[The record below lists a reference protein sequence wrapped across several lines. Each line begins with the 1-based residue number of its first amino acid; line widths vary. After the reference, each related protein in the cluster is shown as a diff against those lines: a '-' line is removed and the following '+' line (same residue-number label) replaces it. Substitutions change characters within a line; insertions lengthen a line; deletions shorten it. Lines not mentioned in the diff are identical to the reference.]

1 MAAEA
6 MNGRSS
12 GRSGDRL
19 ACRSCV
25 TKTGGRHP
33 LILDPVACP
42 AGQDPGRPP
51 NLRPCPDRCRSPYV
65 LLPVRG
71 KSLSGPRG
79 ADGQRRLACKL
90 LLVHHEDGV
99 ESTVR
104 VGLDRDVERV
114 ALPSP
119 IDDVAVPVTP
129 GRQRDR
135 KSTRLNSSHPSISYA
150 V

>member
-42 AGQDPGRPP
+42 AGQGPGRPP

-65 LLPVRG
+65 LLPVLG
-71 KSLSGPRG
+71 KSLSGPPG
-79 ADGQRRLACKL
+79 AGGQRRLTCKVL
-90 LLVHHEDGV
+90 PLHHPEGV
-99 ESTVR
+99 ESPVW
-104 VGLDRDVERV
+104 VWLDRD
-114 ALPSP
+114 
-119 IDDVAVPVTP
+119 
-129 GRQRDR
+129 
-135 KSTRLNSSHPSISYA
+135 
-150 V
+150 